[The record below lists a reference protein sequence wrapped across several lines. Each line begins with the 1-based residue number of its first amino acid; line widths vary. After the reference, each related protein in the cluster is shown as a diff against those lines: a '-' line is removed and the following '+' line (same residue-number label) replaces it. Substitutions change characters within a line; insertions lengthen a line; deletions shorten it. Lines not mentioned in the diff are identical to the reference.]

1 MAKAKVGE
9 PGRLVG
15 LLWQPP
21 DRTGRS
27 GLSVPRIVDAAIAL
41 ADAEGIDAVTIR
53 AVAERLGTG
62 AMSLYTHVPGKP
74 ELLELMVDRTAGDT
88 YLGRPTP
95 VEQTTWQDGIRHIAQ
110 SNWDNTLAHPWLTD
124 IPPGRPV
131 PGPGICDKYEL
142 ELAPLAD
149 IGLQDVDVDL
159 TLTAV
164 LGLAGSAAARQIGLD
179 RVRVMS
185 GQEDPLWWETIGP
198 LLATATARRNYPLS
212 GRIGSAAS
220 QEYNASEDPQRTLRH
235 GIDLLISG
243 LEGRLA

>member
-1 MAKAKVGE
+1 MAKAKVGD

-21 DRTGRS
+21 ERPGRS

-74 ELLELMVDRTAGDT
+74 ELLELMVDRTAADT
-88 YLGRPTP
+88 YADRTVPG
-95 VEQTTWQDGIRHIAQ
+95 EQPTWQDGIRHIAV

-149 IGLQDVDVDL
+149 IGLSDVDVDL
-159 TLTAV
+159 TLTTV

-179 RVRVMS
+179 RVRELS
-185 GQEDPLWWETIGP
+185 GQDDPLWWDTVGP
-198 LLATATARRNYPLS
+198 LLASAVARRSYPLS
-212 GRIGSAAS
+212 GRIGTAAS
-220 QEYNASEDPQRTLRH
+220 VEYNASEDPRRTLTR
-235 GIDLLISG
+235 GIELLIRG
-243 LEGRLA
+243 IEQDVG